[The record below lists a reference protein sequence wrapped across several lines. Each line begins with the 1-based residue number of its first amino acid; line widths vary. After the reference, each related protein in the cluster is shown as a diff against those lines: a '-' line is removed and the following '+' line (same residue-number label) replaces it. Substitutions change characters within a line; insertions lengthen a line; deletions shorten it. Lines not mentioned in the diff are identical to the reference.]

1 MGGGAAAPVE
11 GTAPAG
17 HTPGWVRA
25 LGGWAKLGS
34 GAAGRGSGSA
44 LRSLALGGEPRLAD
58 RELRVLVQR
67 PAGPPQCPAP
77 ALRFLRAARPRSV
90 LRPAEP
96 SLSRPVSAHI
106 AALREPALPGFRLA
120 HPLIPIVVGIRV
132 PTGNVAMPLCPMQVG
147 KGIRWLGG
155 LKGWT
160 EEGCKGRGACW
171 MLASWEEG
179 WCGLDVQPTRITLAA
194 ILGG

>member
-1 MGGGAAAPVE
+1 ME
-11 GTAPAG
+11 SL
-17 HTPGWVRA
+17 GWPIA
-25 LGGWAKLGS
+25 SS
-34 GAAGRGSGSA
+34 GFWSSGLRVPRSA
-44 LRSLALGGEPRLAD
+44 LHRPSASPGLPGPALSSGQQSR
-58 RELRVLVQR
+58 R
-67 PAGPPQCPAP
+67 CPA
-77 ALRFLRAARPRSV
+77 A
-90 LRPAEP
+90 
-96 SLSRPVSAHI
+96 VSAHI
-106 AALREPALPGFRLA
+106 AALREPALPRFRLA

-147 KGIRWLGG
+147 KGIRWRGG